1 MDSLFKMTTTDT
13 IEKMAEAWVRAVKKA
28 EEKIKTEESQ
38 QKKKDEEQKKKD
50 EEVEKE
56 KIKKKILH
64 SMKKRGIENSRY
76 SYDLKLSSGCKMR
89 CSDELWDF
97 IMKST
102 QEITYWNLN
111 APSGVCNN
119 GMGPDFIQFTNVL
132 TNNNPPSLLLL
143 TNTFSKVAS
152 RIKHLI
158 LHYISINHLA
168 DASPIMKCPVNPVL
182 KKLFNLLDAEVM
194 IDLSNI
200 DQLILSHFKWD
211 NDKRWNTSS
220 LDKNGNLQVIP
231 LPSV

>member
-13 IEKMAEAWVRAVKKA
+13 IEKNAEAWVRAVKKA

-38 QKKKDEEQKKKD
+38 QKKNDEEA
-50 EEVEKE
+50 EKE

-76 SYDLKLSSGCKMR
+76 SYDLKLSCGYKLR

-111 APSGVCNN
+111 APRDVCNN
-119 GMGPDFIQFTNVL
+119 GMGPDFSKFANVL
-132 TNNNPPSLLLL
+132 TNNNSFGLYDP
-143 TNTFSKVAS
+143 NIFSKVAS

-194 IDLSNI
+194 IG
-200 DQLILSHFKWD
+200 LIEH
-211 NDKRWNTSS
+211 RPTYI
-220 LDKNGNLQVIP
+220 IP
-231 LPSV
+231 F